1 MIEESELTWFLTQ
14 GISVF
19 ERSTFGAVLERL
31 DMDAHVSRTCPICEA
46 GIVIEVTQKR
56 HAKRLKWVA
65 EAKIGD
71 WCRRCN
77 GTGVI
82 PVRLSPEEQTM
93 VDSDGWSMD
102 SDHEGQR
109 SAVPDAVLVRYAFVS
124 RSLSRMPLRLKDAL
138 TLAYGDE
145 GAELANTLH
154 GRSWACSPLTKAG
167 VQLLAAERERRT
179 RVNGIEPERPIQA
192 MTALANLALGKGN
205 PERTKLLAEAARD
218 ANELLKKA
226 EHCWEC
232 VVTLEPKR
240 RAI

>member
-14 GISVF
+14 GLSVF
-19 ERSTFGAVLERL
+19 ERSVFGAVLERL
-31 DMDAHVSRTCPICEA
+31 DMDAHVSRDCPICDS
-46 GIVIEVTQKR
+46 GIVVEATKIR
-56 HAKRLKWVA
+56 NADRLAWVA
-65 EAKIGD
+65 KAKIGD
-71 WCRRCN
+71 WCSKCK
-77 GTGVI
+77 GTGVL

-93 VDSDGWSMD
+93 VDSGDWD
-102 SDHEGQR
+102 VKTDHEGQR

-124 RSLSRMPLRLKDAL
+124 RTLSRMPLRLKDAI

-192 MTALANLALGKGN
+192 MTALANLALGKSN
-205 PERTKLLAEAARD
+205 PERVKLLADAARD
-218 ANELLKKA
+218 AEQLLKDA
-226 EHCWEC
+226 VHCWDC
-232 VVTLEPKR
+232 IVTLEPKR
-240 RAI
+240 RVA